1 MELSRLSGSPP
12 DPSTGP
18 IPLRSRR
25 GAEPVRPHSP
35 REDSIE
41 VSALGRDLARAEAA
55 TGDAGELRFDLVS
68 RLRAEVRAGTYRID
82 AQALARAMVERGEQ
96 E

>member
-1 MELSRLSGSPP
+1 MELSRLSGSTPGP
-12 DPSTGP
+12 NTDPV
-18 IPLRSRR
+18 PLRGRR
-25 GAEPVRPHSP
+25 AGDPARARLP
-35 REDSIE
+35 REDRIE
-41 VSALGRDLARAEAA
+41 VSALGRDLAQAEAA
-55 TGDAGELRFDLVS
+55 AGGAGELRFDLVS